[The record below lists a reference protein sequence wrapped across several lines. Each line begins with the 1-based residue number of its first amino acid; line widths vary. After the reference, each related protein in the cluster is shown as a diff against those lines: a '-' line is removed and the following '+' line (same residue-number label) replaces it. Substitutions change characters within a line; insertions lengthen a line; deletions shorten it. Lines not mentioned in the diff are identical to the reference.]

1 MQTPD
6 DGKHWSDE
14 QKLQGRAYFRLNDD
28 PARLTIEDVKE
39 TDQGQY
45 RCRVDFKKSPTRN
58 SGVNLTVICEYKLI
72 FSLHDCVYALFII
85 DMKTP
90 LK

>member
-1 MQTPD
+1 MQTPE

-58 SGVNLTVICEYKLI
+58 SLVNLTVICKYLTTAIKMCLLSFLVRQE
-72 FSLHDCVYALFII
+72 
-85 DMKTP
+85 
-90 LK
+90 